1 MTIDG
6 STFILVVQ
14 LYYLMTTGVANV
26 WSNFSRGCLID
37 PPSGWLFNQK
47 SGLLIFFENYKR
59 SISNSLKVY
68 THLFY
73 ANELGEP
80 TQLKNS
86 RLHSIECA
94 YETWNEL
101 TSGGWQIVS
110 NKFQ

>member
-1 MTIDG
+1 MTSGI
-6 STFILVVQ
+6 
-14 LYYLMTTGVANV
+14 ANV
-26 WSNFSRGCLID
+26 RTNFYSGSLMHT
-37 PPSGWLFNQK
+37 PTGWLFNKK
-47 SGLLIFFENYKR
+47 SGLLILFESYKK
-59 SISNSLKVY
+59 SLSNNLKVY

-80 TQLKNS
+80 AQIKNS

-101 TSGGWQIVS
+101 ISGGWQIVT

>member
-1 MTIDG
+1 MT
-6 STFILVVQ
+6 S
-14 LYYLMTTGVANV
+14 GVANV
-26 WSNFSRGCLID
+26 RTNFYSGSLID
-37 PPSGWLFNQK
+37 TPTGWLFNK
-47 SGLLIFFENYKR
+47 KTGLLILFESYKK
-59 SISNSLKVY
+59 STSNNLKVY

-80 TQLKNS
+80 AQLKNS

-101 TSGGWQIVS
+101 ISGGWQIVT

>member
-1 MTIDG
+1 MTSGVTNVRTNFYHG
-6 STFILVVQ
+6 S
-14 LYYLMTTGVANV
+14 
-26 WSNFSRGCLID
+26 LID
-37 PPSGWLFNQK
+37 PPIGWLFNQK
-47 SGLLIFFENYKR
+47 SGLLIFFESYKE
-59 SISNSLKVY
+59 SISKNSKVY

-80 TQLKNS
+80 AQIKNS

-101 TSGGWQIVS
+101 ISGGWQIVT

>member
-1 MTIDG
+1 MT
-6 STFILVVQ
+6 S
-14 LYYLMTTGVANV
+14 GVANV
-26 WSNFSRGCLID
+26 RTNFYSDSLID
-37 PPSGWLFNQK
+37 TPTGWVFNKK
-47 SGLLIFFENYKR
+47 SDLLILFESYKK
-59 SISNSLKVY
+59 SLSNNLKVY

-80 TQLKNS
+80 AQLKNS

-101 TSGGWQIVS
+101 ISGGWQIVT